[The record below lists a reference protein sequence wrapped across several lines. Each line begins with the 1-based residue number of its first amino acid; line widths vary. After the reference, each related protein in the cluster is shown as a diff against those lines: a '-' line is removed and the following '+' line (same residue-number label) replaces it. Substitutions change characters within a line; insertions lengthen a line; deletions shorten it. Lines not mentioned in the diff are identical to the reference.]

1 MCNRVALPSDNGFE
15 NEMNGGYTMKIWKKN
30 MVAAAVLVTVCA
42 GIYVNW
48 LYTEENAAASLV
60 DTLDTEK
67 VMSEDALI
75 LSEDMA
81 AIASG
86 EGVSTTASDYFA
98 AVRLSRQQA
107 RDSAVNLLQ
116 EAMAYSTDSVGTK
129 DTESAMELEDIV
141 QTALSEAQIESLV
154 IAKGYTDC
162 VAYMSGEGISVAV
175 SSPEGGLQQ
184 DDVAVIADIVMTQS
198 DYSLDDIRV
207 VEVQ

>member
-1 MCNRVALPSDNGFE
+1 
-15 NEMNGGYTMKIWKKN
+15 MKIWKKN

-48 LYTEENAAASLV
+48 LYMEDKAAASLV
-60 DTLDTEK
+60 DTLDADK
-67 VMSEDALI
+67 VMSEDTLI

-81 AIASG
+81 AISAG
-86 EGVSTTASDYFA
+86 EDVQTTATDYFA

-116 EAMAYSTDSVGTK
+116 EAIAYTESSK
-129 DTESAMELEDIV
+129 EAESAMELEQIV
-141 QTALSEAQIESLV
+141 QTALSEAQIESLI

-175 SSPEGGLQQ
+175 AAPEGGLQQ
-184 DDVAVIADIVMTQS
+184 QDVAVIADIVMAQS
-198 DYSLDDIRV
+198 EYSLDDIRV